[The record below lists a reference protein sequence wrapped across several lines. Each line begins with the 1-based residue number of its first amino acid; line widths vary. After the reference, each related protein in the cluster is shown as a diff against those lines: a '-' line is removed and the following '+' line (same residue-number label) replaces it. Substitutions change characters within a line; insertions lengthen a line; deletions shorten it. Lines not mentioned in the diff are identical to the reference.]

1 MNSLQD
7 KDHNNNVEVI
17 SLSSEQLRSLTN
29 GEEDP
34 IVNIF
39 ISSSLLATDQVF
51 PLSIL

>member
-17 SLSSEQLRSLTN
+17 SLSSEQFRSLTN

-51 PLSIL
+51 LLSIL